1 MKQILILLLVA
12 SSLLSKELILPV
24 EESAKVNIQKALLGK
39 KLFFDTRLSKDNSI
53 SCASC
58 HDLTKGGDDN
68 RQFSLGIDNQVG
80 ELNAPTVFNSK
91 YNFVQ
96 FWDGRA
102 RNLKEQAIQPIHNP
116 IEMGSSMPEVIKK
129 ISQDE
134 TYQELFL
141 EIYDSKVTQEGIID
155 ALVEFENA
163 LITPNA
169 RFDLYLK
176 GDKTALSQEEKEGF
190 ELFKSF
196 GCISCHNGRNL
207 GGNLFQKVGVIKPV
221 EQYKNKYLGRY
232 NVTQKEEDK
241 YYYKV
246 PTLRNVEQTAPY
258 LHSGSYSSLKE
269 TVSFMM
275 NHQLGIEADEASLAK
290 IEAFL
295 KTLTGEKPK
304 ILEID

>member
-1 MKQILILLLVA
+1 MKQIFFILLLI

-24 EESAKVNIQKALLGK
+24 EESPKVDIKKALLGK
-39 KLFFDTRLSKDNSI
+39 KLFFDTRLSQDNSI

-58 HDLTKGGDDN
+58 HDLSKGGDDN
-68 RQFSLGIDNQVG
+68 RQFSLGIHDQIG

-116 IEMGSSMPEVIKK
+116 IEMGSSMPEVVKK
-129 ISQDE
+129 LSQDE
-134 TYQELFL
+134 KYQKLFL
-141 EIYDSKVTQEGIID
+141 EVYAGPITQEHILD
-155 ALVEFENA
+155 AIVEFENA

-169 RFDLYLK
+169 PFDLYLK
-176 GDKTALSQEEKEGF
+176 GDKTALTQEEKEGF

-221 EQYKNKYLGRY
+221 EQYKDKYLGRY

-246 PTLRNVEQTAPY
+246 PTLRNVEKTAPY
-258 LHSGSYSSLKE
+258 LHSGSYTTLKE

-275 NHQLGIEADEASLAK
+275 NHQLGIQPDDETLSK

-295 KTLTGEKPK
+295 KTLTGNRPQ
-304 ILEID
+304 ILEMD

>member
-1 MKQILILLLVA
+1 MKQILLLLLVA

-68 RQFSLGIDNQVG
+68 RQFSLGINNQVG

-116 IEMGSSMPEVIKK
+116 IEMGSSMPEVVKK

-134 TYQELFL
+134 AYQELFL